1 MTKEDFD
8 KAAELQKKIKKF
20 DGKSEKI
27 LDAIM
32 DTLSKTAYEE
42 DKFFLEIYNGF
53 GGKVSLYVSRSI
65 VIGALN
71 AERAGYEHLRNEAQR
86 EFDEL

>member
-8 KAAELQKKIKKF
+8 KALELQKRIKESDEKAA
-20 DGKSEKI
+20 KI
-27 LDAIM
+27 LTAIREM
-32 DTLSKTAYEE
+32 LYATAYDD
-42 DKFFLEIYNGF
+42 DKLLLEISNGT
-53 GGKVSLYVSRSI
+53 GIGVSFYVSRSI

-71 AERAGYEHLRNEAQR
+71 AEKAGYEHLRNEAQR